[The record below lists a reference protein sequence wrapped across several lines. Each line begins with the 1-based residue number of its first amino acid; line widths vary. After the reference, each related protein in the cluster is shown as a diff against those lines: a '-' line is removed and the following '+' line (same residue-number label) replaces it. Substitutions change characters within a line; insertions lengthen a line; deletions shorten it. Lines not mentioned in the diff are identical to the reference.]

1 MRAIDL
7 HSEIID
13 MVKRTGNIE
22 FLTWLR
28 NVLLDEGSERAQDAD
43 MLEMAQRSEEAI
55 ARGEVYTHEEALAY
69 LKAERRKREGQ

>member
-13 MVKRTGNIE
+13 MVKRTGDVS

-28 NVLLDEGSERAQDAD
+28 NVLRNEGAESAQDAD

-55 ARGEVYTHEEALAY
+55 ERGEVYTHEEALAY
-69 LKAERRKREGQ
+69 LKAERKKREGR